1 MTSPKAI
8 LCLGVLATA
17 SLFAASTP
25 RPSQTQTGNPES
37 GLFSRAIQHFG
48 GHIVDPAQFTN
59 NLDGFER
66 YLAASGVRA
75 FKAAELTRPNH
86 PEVAAKFGFTSFLPP
101 QSWWPRGVALALLA
115 QDIEH
120 QVGEPVSIRNWWRPP
135 AYNRDPRVGGAER
148 GDHLGAFSVDLDYLS
163 SGARRRAEQWLH
175 GLARSQQWL
184 QLSLGLGDRSTH
196 IGILSPR
203 GHREWHYASYVR

>member
-1 MTSPKAI
+1 MTSLKAI
-8 LCLGVLATA
+8 LCLFVLATPGV
-17 SLFAASTP
+17 FAASTP
-25 RPSQTQTGNPES
+25 RSNSSQPGNPES

-48 GHIVDPAQFTN
+48 GQVVDPAQFTN

-75 FKAAELTRPNH
+75 FNARELTHPNH

-115 QDIEH
+115 QNLEH
-120 QVGEPVSIRNWWRPP
+120 RVGEPVSIRNWWRPP
-135 AYNRDPRVGGAER
+135 AYNRDPKIGGAER
-148 GDHLGAFSVDLDYLS
+148 GDHLGAFSIDLDYLS
-163 SGARRRAEQWLH
+163 SRTRRRAEQWLH
-175 GLARSQQWL
+175 SLARSQQWL

-203 GHREWHYASYVR
+203 GHREWHYPSYLR